1 MKKLIFIMMLV
12 AIELL
17 AQSGTNN
24 VRSVAT
30 IYATNSPVTINSSL
44 TVDSRTVSV
53 TNSSTIYQI
62 GTTPGM
68 TLSVTN
74 IGPALGSSNVTV
86 FGSGIL
92 TNKFTIP

>member
-1 MKKLIFIMMLV
+1 MKKLIFLMLV
-12 AIELL
+12 VGGSVFGQTAT
-17 AQSGTNN
+17 QNVNN
-24 VRSVAT
+24 TAT
-30 IYATNSPVTINSSL
+30 TFATNSPVVINSSL
-44 TVDSRTVSV
+44 TVNSRTVSV

-62 GTTPGM
+62 GTTPGL